1 MNRIQHRIK
10 DNKKCELP
18 YHYIFFDTE
27 TRQKDIGKGDLQHFL
42 KLGVALYWRRRP
54 DRDKSQLKWI
64 KFTKSSQFWDFV
76 EACVPSKSRLVIVAH
91 NLEFDMGIVK
101 GFKQLQKRG
110 YEPTKLIIDSRRQI
124 WKFRKGDKTLLFLD
138 NMNYFATSL
147 KALGESI
154 GEAKLSMPSP
164 KARSADWWA
173 YCEQDVR
180 VMYKAWQFWLSFIS
194 DNELGNFGLT
204 IASQAFNAYRHRFM
218 PQPIYIHTSNKAV
231 NLERSAY
238 RGGRNECFQI

>member
-1 MNRIQHRIK
+1 MIKRFQHRIK

-27 TRQKDIGKGDLQHFL
+27 TRQKDIGEGNLQHFL

-54 DRDKSQLKWI
+54 DRANDTVKWL
-64 KFTKSSQFWDFV
+64 KFTKPGQFWDFI
-76 EACVPSKSRLVIVAH
+76 EASVPSKSRLVIVAH

-101 GFKQLQKRG
+101 GFKALERRG

-164 KARSADWWA
+164 NARSADWWA

-180 VMYKAWQFWLSFIS
+180 VMYRAWQFWLKFIA
-194 DNELGNFGLT
+194 DNELGN
-204 IASQAFNAYRHRFM
+204 
-218 PQPIYIHTSNKAV
+218 
-231 NLERSAY
+231 
-238 RGGRNECFQI
+238 